1 MVNKQAFTLI
11 ELLIAVTIIGMLMAL
26 ILPAIS
32 NAEEKACEVTCINNL
47 KQLYMASMMYA
58 DDHGGNL
65 PDIPYIRPKDGKG
78 VRNALAAYIPNK
90 DKNYTCPTNPFKN
103 IYLSSAIYGYSC
115 YWQAYQDY
123 NCKWYGNGARNWDSS
138 AGYVTNGNTLF
149 GDFVEDEIGLGR
161 VGPSHRN
168 KYGLQIT
175 TKGAIYFWYVI
186 TAGQPGPWA
195 EYPSG
200 KDVPFK

>member
-1 MVNKQAFTLI
+1 MMKKQAFTLI
-11 ELLIAVTIIGMLMAL
+11 ELLVAITIIGILAAL
-26 ILPAIS
+26 ILPAI
-32 NAEEKACEVTCINNL
+32 AKVRGKAYETTCINNL

-58 DDHGGNL
+58 DDHNGSL
-65 PDIPYIRPKDGKG
+65 PNIPYINPTDGKG
-78 VRNALAAYIPNK
+78 VRDALAAYIP
-90 DKNYTCPTNPFKN
+90 DQAENYTCPTNPFKD
-103 IYLSSAIYGYSC
+103 IYLSLPIYGYCC
-115 YWQAYQDY
+115 YWPAYQDY
-123 NCKWYGNGARNWDSS
+123 NYKWETSGSRNWDSCS
-138 AGYVTNGNTLF
+138 AHVTNGGTLF

-186 TAGQPGPWA
+186 TAGQSGPWA

-200 KDVPFK
+200 KDVPLK